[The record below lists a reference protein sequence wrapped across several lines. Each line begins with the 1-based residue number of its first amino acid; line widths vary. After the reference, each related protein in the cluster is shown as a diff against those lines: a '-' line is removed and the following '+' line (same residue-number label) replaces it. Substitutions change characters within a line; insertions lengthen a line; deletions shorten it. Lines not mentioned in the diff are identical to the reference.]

1 MPPASTPAT
10 LTPTRPG
17 GARRPLAWLPIRQLA
32 PKHRWKITAHLR
44 ALGEQDRYLRF
55 GYAATDEQIQRY
67 VTGLD
72 FDRDEIFGVFDR
84 RLQLSAVMHLA
95 HMPASG
101 PGGKAMIEFGVSV
114 AQRLRG
120 RGVGARLFDHALMH
134 ARNASVD
141 TMIIHALS
149 ENRAML
155 HIARKA
161 GATVIREGG
170 EAEARL
176 KLPPHSLTTQVEAM
190 VESHAA
196 EIDYRVKRGAHE
208 LVQLRNRLLRILR

>member
-1 MPPASTPAT
+1 MPTAPTTATTSTP
-10 LTPTRPG
+10 RPNG
-17 GARRPLAWLPIRQLA
+17 VRRPLAWLPIRRLA
-32 PKHRWKITAHLR
+32 SKHRWKITAHLQ

-55 GYAATDEQIQRY
+55 GYAATDEHIQRY

-72 FDRDEIFGVFDR
+72 FDRDEVFGVFDR

-95 HMPASG
+95 HMPASA
-101 PGGKAMIEFGVSV
+101 PGGKDMIEFGVSV
-114 AQRLRG
+114 AHRLRG

-134 ARNASVD
+134 ARNAGVD

-161 GATVIREGG
+161 GATVMREGG

-176 KLPPHSLTTQVEAM
+176 KLPPHTLTSQVEAM
-190 VESHAA
+190 VEGHAA
-196 EIDYRVKRGAHE
+196 EIDYRFKRGARGLVE
-208 LVQLRNRLLRILR
+208 LRDRLLRVLR